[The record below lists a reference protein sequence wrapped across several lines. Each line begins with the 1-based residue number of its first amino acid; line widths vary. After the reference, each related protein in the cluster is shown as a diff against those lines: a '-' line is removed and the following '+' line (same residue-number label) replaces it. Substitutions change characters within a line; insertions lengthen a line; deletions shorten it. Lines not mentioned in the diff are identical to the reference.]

1 MVSSPAE
8 HGAAV
13 IVTQALQ
20 FIREHHRHDQLSCH
34 SISEQ
39 LGLSDHQLDR
49 AFLACRGRSCD
60 DMLSA
65 FRLSRLFDRIQHNPS
80 VPLPLQVKACG
91 FRSLEAGD
99 EAFRSQFG
107 ISLEQF
113 HHTSCRAEQDRLF
126 RRDHPSESLVLSA
139 A

>member
-8 HGAAV
+8 HEPAA
-13 IVTQALQ
+13 IVTKALQ
-20 FIREHHRHDQLSCH
+20 LIREQHRHDQLNCH
-34 SISEQ
+34 AISEQ

-49 AFLACRGRSCD
+49 AFLACRGRSCED
-60 DMLSA
+60 TISS

-107 ISLEQF
+107 ISLEQSQ
-113 HHTSCRAEQDRLF
+113 HTSCRAEQDRVF
-126 RRDHPSESLVLSA
+126 RRDHPSQSLVLSA

>member
-8 HGAAV
+8 HETAA
-13 IVTQALQ
+13 IVTKALQ
-20 FIREHHRHDQLSCH
+20 LIREQHRHDQLNSH
-34 SISEQ
+34 AISEQ

-49 AFLACRGRSCD
+49 AFLACRGRSCED
-60 DMLSA
+60 TISS

-91 FRSLEAGD
+91 FRSVEAGD

-113 HHTSCRAEQDRLF
+113 QHISCRAEQDRVF
-126 RRDHPSESLVLSA
+126 RRDHPSQSLVLSA